1 MFSLVFLFDRVRK
14 MMTEDRV
21 MNLVRVIP
29 VEMFKDAR
37 GREMDGL
44 QVREDSGLTLNFRPC
59 IVSLFI

>member
-1 MFSLVFLFDRVRK
+1 